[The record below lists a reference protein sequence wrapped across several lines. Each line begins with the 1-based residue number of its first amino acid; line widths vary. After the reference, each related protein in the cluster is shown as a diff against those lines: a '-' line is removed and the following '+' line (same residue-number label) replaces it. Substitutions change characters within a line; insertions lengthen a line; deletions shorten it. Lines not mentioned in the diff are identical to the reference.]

1 MGRISTALIDGK
13 LRFVTSYLGPPPSG
27 TYRSTDPGPRLIEAV
42 KSTPGATM
50 GEHVHLGFAI
60 HWGDEVDDKYE
71 CSLEITSANVA
82 ALFKSEFTWNDDAL
96 EAAREYVNPPEALGC
111 IRALQQLVDRL
122 AKLSAQG
129 CATAVRQ
136 PAQWWQFWRT

>member
-1 MGRISTALIDGK
+1 
-13 LRFVTSYLGPPPSG
+13 
-27 TYRSTDPGPRLIEAV
+27 
-42 KSTPGATM
+42 M
-50 GEHVHLGFAI
+50 GEHVDLGFAI
-60 HWGDEVDDKYE
+60 HWGDEVDHKYK

-111 IRALQQLVDRL
+111 IRALQQLVHRL
-122 AKLSAQG
+122 AKLSSQR

-136 PAQWWQFWRT
+136 PAQWWEFWRT